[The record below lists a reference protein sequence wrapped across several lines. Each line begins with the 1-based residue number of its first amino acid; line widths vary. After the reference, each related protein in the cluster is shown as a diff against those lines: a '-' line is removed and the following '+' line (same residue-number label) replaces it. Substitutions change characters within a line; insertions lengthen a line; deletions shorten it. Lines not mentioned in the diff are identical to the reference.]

1 MQFSDEGYLINCRR
15 HGERSLIVT
24 VLCKQYGKV
33 CGYVKSGVS
42 KKNLA
47 VFQVGNLVQ
56 IDAWSRVDDNMLS
69 LKVELIRPTAVNFL
83 ADADKLRALSSLCAL
98 CNVCLPE
105 LQPLD
110 DFYDFTANFVNLI
123 NEGNWLTH

>member
-83 ADADKLRALSSLCAL
+83 ADADKLCAH
-98 CNVCLPE
+98 CVMCVCRSFSRWMIFMILRRI
-105 LQPLD
+105 L
-110 DFYDFTANFVNLI
+110 LI
-123 NEGNWLTH
+123 